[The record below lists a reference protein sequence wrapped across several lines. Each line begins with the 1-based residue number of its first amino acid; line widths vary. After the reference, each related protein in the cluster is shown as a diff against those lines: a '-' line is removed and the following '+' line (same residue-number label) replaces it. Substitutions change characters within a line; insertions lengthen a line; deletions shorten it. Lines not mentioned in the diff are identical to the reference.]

1 MGVLDP
7 WTDRWW
13 PALRGRGGASAERA
27 RLRERVRAA
36 PNDVAALVRLGA
48 ICRAAG
54 ELEEAVQHH
63 RRACELAPTN
73 AEALQHLAQDYEA
86 AGNPEAALEALERLR
101 EVSPHDRWVLERLRD
116 LLVRAER
123 WEEAAAAQAALL
135 GGPPA
140 PGAAAAP
147 GLQMWCGLRVR
158 TGQRALT
165 AGNPREASA
174 AAREVLRVDP
184 DFIPAHLLL
193 GEVYRRQG
201 RPHRAMRQWHQ
212 AYEATGHTVLLDRLE
227 QAYLEEN
234 RPHRLID
241 FYHQAL
247 LRAPDDLRL
256 RYRLATVCVRLEMV
270 DEAAAHL
277 EAVVREAPGFGPALS
292 ELADI
297 ARRRSQLAQA
307 LTYAQRALAASQ
319 PHLQAFRCAACGA
332 AAPGWAD
339 RCPACG
345 VWNTLADSLDS
356 RRGAAEPAT
365 VPSSA
370 EA

>member
-1 MGVLDP
+1 MGVLEP
-7 WTDRWW
+7 WADRWW
-13 PALRGRGGASAERA
+13 LALRGRGVASAQRA
-27 RLRERVRAA
+27 RLRERVRAE
-36 PNDVAALVRLGA
+36 PNDVGALVRLGA
-48 ICRAAG
+48 LCRAAG
-54 ELEEAVQHH
+54 EIEEALQHH

-86 AGNPEAALEALERLR
+86 AGQPEAALEALERLR
-101 EVSPHDRWVLERLRD
+101 EVLPDDRWVLERLRD

-123 WEEAAAAQAALL
+123 WEEAADAQAALL
-135 GGPPA
+135 GGVPA
-140 PGAAAAP
+140 AGAAAAP
-147 GLQMWCGLRVR
+147 GLQSWCGLRVR
-158 TGQRALT
+158 AGQKALT

-174 AAREVLRVDP
+174 AAREVLRAAP
-184 DFIPAHLLL
+184 DFTPAYLLL
-193 GEVYRRQG
+193 GEVYWRQG

-212 AYEATGHTVLLDRLE
+212 AYEATGHTALLDRLE
-227 QAYLEEN
+227 RAYLEDN

-270 DEAAAHL
+270 EEAAAHL

-297 ARRRSQLAQA
+297 SRRRGQLAQA
-307 LTYAQRALAASQ
+307 LAYAQQALAASRA
-319 PHLQAFRCAACGA
+319 HLQAFRCAACGA
-332 AAPGWAD
+332 AAAGWAD
-339 RCPACG
+339 RCAACG
-345 VWNTLADSLDS
+345 AWNTLADFLEP

>member
-1 MGVLDP
+1 V
-7 WTDRWW
+7 
-13 PALRGRGGASAERA
+13 

-36 PNDVAALVRLGA
+36 PSDVAALLRLGA
-48 ICRAAG
+48 LCRAAG
-54 ELEEAVQHH
+54 ELEEALQHH

-73 AEALQHLAQDYEA
+73 AEALRHLVQDYEA
-86 AGNPEAALEALERLR
+86 AGQAEAALEVLERLR
-101 EVSPHDRWVLERLRD
+101 EVSPHDRWMLERLRD
-116 LLVRAER
+116 LHVRGER
-123 WEEAAAAQAALL
+123 WEEAAAAQAHLL
-135 GGPPA
+135 GGVPA
-140 PGAAAAP
+140 EGAGAAP
-147 GLQMWCGLRVR
+147 SLGIWCGLRVR
-158 TGQRALT
+158 AGQTALA
-165 AGNPREASA
+165 AGNAREASA
-174 AAREVLRVDP
+174 AAREVLRADP
-184 DFIPAHLLL
+184 SFTPAYLLL

-201 RPHRAMRQWHQ
+201 RPQRATRQWHQ

-227 QAYLEEN
+227 QVYLGEN

-241 FYHQAL
+241 LYHQAL

-297 ARRRSQLAQA
+297 ARRRGQLAQA
-307 LTYAQRALAASQ
+307 LTYAQRALAASRA
-319 PHLQAFRCAACGA
+319 HLLAFRCAACGA
-332 AAPGWAD
+332 PAAEWAD

-345 VWNTLADSLDS
+345 AWNTLTDFLEP
-356 RRGAAEPAT
+356 RRGAAEPAQVLT
-365 VPSSA
+365 SA